1 MNALKKLSLVAIA
14 TLLVACNPE
23 TGNQADAH
31 SQPAGN
37 TLADTRAPEG
47 RDWSKVVSSTAD
59 GYLMGNPNAQVKL
72 IEYAS
77 FSCPHCGDFYRKGFE
92 SLKSNYIATGLVQF
106 EFRAF
111 LLGAVD
117 VPISLLAYCQNPE
130 GFFAV
135 EHGLFQEQDA
145 WIGKLQASPRAELER
160 LGSLPPEQ
168 ANQELIRLTGLDQ
181 FFRVRG
187 LPSAKQAQCL
197 KDEAMIARLTRVR
210 NDGIQKHQVQG
221 TPAFILNGTTL
232 GGVAT
237 WPALETALR
246 EALGR

>member
-1 MNALKKLSLVAIA
+1 MNALKKLSLVATAA
-14 TLLVACNPE
+14 TLVACNPE
-23 TGNQADAH
+23 TGNQADAAG
-31 SQPAGN
+31 QPAASG
-37 TLADTRAPEG
+37 LADARAPEG
-47 RDWSKVVSSTAD
+47 RAWSDVVSSTAD
-59 GYLMGNPNAQVKL
+59 GYLMGNPGAKVKL

-92 SLKSNYIATGLVQF
+92 SLKANYIDTGLVQL

-111 LLGAVD
+111 MLGAVD
-117 VPISLLAYCQNPE
+117 APISLLAYCQSPE

-135 EHGLFQEQDA
+135 GHGLFQDQDA
-145 WIGKLQASPRAELER
+145 WIGKLQSAPRADLER
-160 LGSLPPEQ
+160 LGTLPPDQ
-168 ANQELIRLTGLDQ
+168 ANQELIRMTGLDQ

-197 KDEAMIARLTRVR
+197 KDEAMIARLTRIR
-210 NDGIQKHQVQG
+210 NDAIQKHQLEG
-221 TPAFILNGTTL
+221 TPTFVLNGTTL
-232 GGVAT
+232 PGVAT